1 MTAATTKTNRN
12 ADNPNLYIPLDTPI
26 PNYIFNRQLHTRTKA
41 DYRMFQYR
49 NIINAIMKVIG
60 INGSARKD
68 WNTATLVK
76 KALEGA
82 ASAGE

>member
-1 MTAATTKTNRN
+1 MI
-12 ADNPNLYIPLDTPI
+12 L
-26 PNYIFNRQLHTRTKA
+26 
-41 DYRMFQYR
+41 
-49 NIINAIMKVIG
+49 IG